1 MSTRITTSSNT
12 IQLGISQQLALLFQS
27 LAFTIGLY
35 VVAFVKGP
43 ILTLIA
49 SISLPFIVITYGVI
63 FPPLMKEAKAT
74 QDILEQASAV
84 AYEIFSS
91 IRIVAAFGAQ
101 DKLARQH
108 EVLLENAKA
117 QGRKVAPW
125 MGLMMAPSMMAMYG
139 TFGLAFWFGVRQY
152 DRGHTS
158 DVGDIVV

>member
-1 MSTRITTSSNT
+1 
-12 IQLGISQQLALLFQS
+12 
-27 LAFTIGLY
+27 
-35 VVAFVKGP
+35 
-43 ILTLIA
+43 
-49 SISLPFIVITYGVI
+49 
-63 FPPLMKEAKAT
+63 MKEAKAT

-101 DKLARQH
+101 EKLAKQH
-108 EVLLENAKA
+108 EVLLDKAKN
-117 QGRKVAPW
+117 QGRRVAPW